1 MNTLT
6 AIGTKAVAFIYENID
21 NRVDSNGKPFEPY
34 SFNYWFYKY
43 RRRRYKG
50 KKLRTKQGKKKWQ
63 QFLIASRSEWETE
76 KNNVTLSDTNSMLT
90 ALDVISVST
99 SSFSYLPEIKIGF
112 RDQEAAKKAFYHN
125 VSGAGKGRTLR
136 RFLGLQPAQIEELE
150 VYAGDLIGKDKLLLI
165 GLIKELGLELT

>member
-21 NRVDSNGKPFEPY
+21 NRIDSNGKPFEPY

-90 ALDVISVST
+90 ALNIIGASNN
-99 SSFSYLPEIKIGF
+99 EIKIGF

-150 VYAGDLIGKDKLLLI
+150 VYAGDLISKDKLLLI

>member
-21 NRVDSNGKPFEPY
+21 NRIDSNGKPFEPY

-43 RRRRYKG
+43 RRKRYKG

-90 ALDVISVST
+90 TLDVISASNN
-99 SSFSYLPEIKIGF
+99 EIKIGF

-150 VYAGDLIGKDKLLLI
+150 VYAGDLISKDKLLLI

>member
-21 NRVDSNGKPFEPY
+21 NRIDSTGKPFAPY

-90 ALDVISVST
+90 ALDVIGASNN
-99 SSFSYLPEIKIGF
+99 EIQIGF

-136 RFLGLQPAQIEELE
+136 RFLGLQPSQIEELE
-150 VYAGDLIGKDKLLLI
+150 VYAGDLISKDKLLLI
-165 GLIKELGLELT
+165 GLIKELGLDLS

>member
-50 KKLRTKQGKKKWQ
+50 KKLRTKQGKKKWK

-90 ALDVISVST
+90 ALDTISASNN
-99 SSFSYLPEIKIGF
+99 EIKIGF

-125 VSGAGKGRTLR
+125 ISGAGKGRTLR

-150 VYAGDLIGKDKLLLI
+150 VYAGDLISKDKLLLI
-165 GLIKELGLELT
+165 GLIKELGLELS

>member
-43 RRRRYKG
+43 RRKRYKG

-76 KNNVTLSDTNSMLT
+76 KNNITLSDTNSMLA
-90 ALDVISVST
+90 ALDVISASNN
-99 SSFSYLPEIKIGF
+99 EIKIGF

-150 VYAGDLIGKDKLLLI
+150 VYAGDLISKDKLLLI